1 LEAQLEEAEAA
12 AQDERTAAA
21 SEAATRQA
29 RLEALAGAVVAAE
42 QRFKDEL
49 AAAAAA
55 RAAEIAVE
63 VAAAEARGQAAAAKE
78 ASAAASE
85 LQAEVASLRLVCA
98 EGLGKLSAR
107 DADWKAV
114 RAALDSQA
122 DRHAAALLDASRDE
136 ATLRA
141 ECKQRTVELD
151 ALRAEVPDRNR
162 CTHSFAFGVFF
173 LIKTYL
179 NYLWCQSGA
188 VSNVGL

>member
-12 AQDERTAAA
+12 AQAERTAAA

-107 DADWKAV
+107 DG
-114 RAALDSQA
+114 QA
-122 DRHAAALLDASRDE
+122 DQHAAALLDASRDE

-162 CTHSFAFGVFF
+162 CKHSFAFGVFF